1 MAAGKKDD
9 KKAPPP
15 PEKTHPATPPTILF
29 AIFLIVGTLFAT
41 VQVFLSN
48 NPFLSE
54 LFRAFYLFFSGQA
67 SLGEIA
73 AMAESGSIKTLAILL
88 QIISLFLTALFLSGL
103 IYASLKLN
111 EVMKI
116 LFAPLKAAR
125 DKYAAAGVVGGAT
138 TGAGGPVLPGQH
150 VSASGV
156 PIPEDVNP
164 KWLRVLSHINSDHA
178 SDWRL
183 AILEADIMLDEM
195 LDKMGY
201 PGQTLGEKLKMVERS
216 DFDTLDLAWEAHK
229 MRNNIA
235 HEGADLTMSKAEADK
250 VITMFE
256 RVFREFKFI

>member
-1 MAAGKKDD
+1 MADD
-9 KKAPPP
+9 KKGPPP
-15 PEKTHPATPPTILF
+15 VEITHPATPPTVLF
-29 AIFLIVGTLFAT
+29 VIFIIVGTLFAT
-41 VQVFLSN
+41 AQVFLSN
-48 NPFLSE
+48 HPFLSE

-67 SLGEIA
+67 SLSEIA
-73 AMAESGSIKTLAILL
+73 AMAQSGFIKAIAILI
-88 QIISLFLTALFLSGL
+88 QIISLFLTSLFLAGL
-103 IYASLKLN
+103 IYAVFRLN

-116 LFAPLKAAR
+116 MFAPIKAGG
-125 DKYAAAGVVGGAT
+125 DKYARAGGAAGGAT
-138 TGAGGPVLPGQH
+138 AGAGGPVLPGQN
-150 VSASGV
+150 VSATGV
-156 PIPEDVNP
+156 PIPEDINP

-216 DFDTLDLAWEAHK
+216 DFDTIDLAWEAHK
-229 MRNNIA
+229 MRNSIA
-235 HEGADLTMSKAEADK
+235 HEGADLTMSKAEAEK